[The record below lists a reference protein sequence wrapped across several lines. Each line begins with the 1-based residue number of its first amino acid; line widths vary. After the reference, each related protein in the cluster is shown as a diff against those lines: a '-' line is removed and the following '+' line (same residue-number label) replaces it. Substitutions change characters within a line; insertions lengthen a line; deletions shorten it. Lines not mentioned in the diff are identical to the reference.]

1 MMENPLEALF
11 ERARRAPRDAGVN
24 PPSGFAEHV
33 LQRHRARVLEHQIAF
48 RASLVSVVTA
58 LFIFAT
64 VFGLNYDSV
73 VAATADDQD
82 PVVEMANSLWDSAG
96 N

>member
-11 ERARRAPRDAGVN
+11 ERARRAPRDAEAN

-33 LQRHRARVLEHQIAF
+33 LQRHRARVLENQIAF

>member
-1 MMENPLEALF
+1 MENPLEALF
-11 ERARRAPRDAGVN
+11 ERARRAPRDTEAN

-33 LQRHRARVLEHQIAF
+33 LQRHRARVLEHQIV

-58 LFIFAT
+58 SFIFAT

>member
-1 MMENPLEALF
+1 MENPLEALF
-11 ERARRAPRDAGVN
+11 ERARRAPRDTEAN

-33 LQRHRARVLEHQIAF
+33 LQRHRARVLENQIAF

-64 VFGLNYDSV
+64 AFGLNYDSV